1 MEGNR
6 AFRRGPD
13 FWVPGRVSNLPPS
26 PTVSMVTEKL
36 VILSECISS
45 SVNISYVLERS
56 KWLNY
61 IKSVWPIVRTQIN
74 GNNTISVTLG
84 RLGSNTGLQV
94 LRQEYLLLICQAR
107 GTKFSFILMWF
118 FCRISREKHQFAT
131 KFLHFSG
138 FVEAQQNL
146 VPKPLNSSIIP
157 DWLETKPSQKTFIG
171 PSVSQVFPSIRIG
184 VYSSF

>member
-1 MEGNR
+1 MVELHQECMAHRKNPNKWQQHDFSYSGETWIKYRAAGTETGIPSSHLSGEGDKVQFHLN
-6 AFRRGPD
+6 
-13 FWVPGRVSNLPPS
+13 
-26 PTVSMVTEKL
+26 
-36 VILSECISS
+36 VI
-45 SVNISYVLERS
+45 
-56 KWLNY
+56 
-61 IKSVWPIVRTQIN
+61 
-74 GNNTISVTLG
+74 
-84 RLGSNTGLQV
+84 
-94 LRQEYLLLICQAR
+94 
-107 GTKFSFILMWF
+107 

>member
-6 AFRRGPD
+6 AFRRGSG
-13 FWVPGRVSNLPPS
+13 FWVPGWVSNLPPS

-56 KWLNY
+56 KWLNH
-61 IKSVWPIVRTQIN
+61 IKSVRPIVRTHIN

-94 LRQEYLLLICQAR
+94 LRQEYLLLICQAE
-107 GTKFSFILMWF
+107 GAKFSFFLLWFSAEYQEKNTNLPWNFCIFLASSKLSKIL
-118 FCRISREKHQFAT
+118 S
-131 KFLHFSG
+131 
-138 FVEAQQNL
+138 
-146 VPKPLNSSIIP
+146 LNR
-157 DWLETKPSQKTFIG
+157 WTAL
-171 PSVSQVFPSIRIG
+171 
-184 VYSSF
+184 

>member
-6 AFRRGPD
+6 AFRRGPG

-118 FCRISREKHQFAT
+118 SAEYQEKNTNLPPNFCI
-131 KFLHFSG
+131 FLASSK
-138 FVEAQQNL
+138 L
-146 VPKPLNSSIIP
+146 SKILSLNR
-157 DWLETKPSQKTFIG
+157 WTAL
-171 PSVSQVFPSIRIG
+171 
-184 VYSSF
+184 